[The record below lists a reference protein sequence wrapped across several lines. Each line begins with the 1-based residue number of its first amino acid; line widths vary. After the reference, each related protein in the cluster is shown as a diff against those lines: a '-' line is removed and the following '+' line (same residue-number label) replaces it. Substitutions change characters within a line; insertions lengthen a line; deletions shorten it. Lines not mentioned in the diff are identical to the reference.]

1 MMFMNIT
8 IGYEMDEEERN
19 SILEENGCSVDD
31 YDSEDEAYME
41 AAELKFNEGLGCSVE
56 LSQSL
61 IDAPASTLAARKTN
75 D

>member
-8 IGYEMDEEERN
+8 IGYEMDEEERD

-41 AAELKFNEGLGCSVE
+41 AAELKFNEGLGCSIE
-56 LSQSL
+56 LS
-61 IDAPASTLAARKTN
+61 
-75 D
+75 

>member
-31 YDSEDEAYME
+31 Y
-41 AAELKFNEGLGCSVE
+41 
-56 LSQSL
+56 
-61 IDAPASTLAARKTN
+61 
-75 D
+75 